1 MDPRNPLEC
10 PCAPETLL
18 GFVPFSGDQPL
29 GFWESAGGLWNVPA
43 FWGHPCLGWDW
54 NVFRNPKGINQMCF
68 PEAAGCLCPS
78 GVTAALPTAFHCN
91 PAQRCACS
99 RKTGI
104 YSRVPVWDSYPD
116 GYEGGV
122 VWRNGD
128 SNPRVSGRSSNHRE
142 VRVERS
148 RARRQTV
155 ERGGRGD
162 RAALPARS
170 AASPSAPPCGLA
182 RRRRRFP
189 WRWKMAPRGESGT
202 GG

>member
-10 PCAPETLL
+10 PCTPETLL

-68 PEAAGCLCPS
+68 PEAAGCLCPP
-78 GVTAALPTAFHCN
+78 GVTAALPMAFHCN

-116 GYEGGV
+116 GYEGGWFGGTGTRTRASAV
-122 VWRNGD
+122 GPPTIERCGW
-128 SNPRVSGRSSNHRE
+128 SGRARAAK
-142 VRVERS
+142 RS
-148 RARRQTV
+148 REAGGGI
-155 ERGGRGD
+155 ERLCPR
-162 RAALPARS
+162 
-170 AASPSAPPCGLA
+170 
-182 RRRRRFP
+182 
-189 WRWKMAPRGESGT
+189 APRPRPQRPRAG
-202 GG
+202 